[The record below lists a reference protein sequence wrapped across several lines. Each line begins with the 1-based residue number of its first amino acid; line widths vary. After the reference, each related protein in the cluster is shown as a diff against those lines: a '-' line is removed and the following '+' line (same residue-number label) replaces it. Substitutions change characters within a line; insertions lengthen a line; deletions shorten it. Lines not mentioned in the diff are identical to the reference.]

1 MPRGAQDGARPG
13 HGRQRER
20 ALAGAQDAR
29 AAADRPHGRRAARG
43 GRNRPHPGAA
53 REASRD
59 SRRHADRLLR
69 FRACLRGA
77 QGRRGRLPDEERV
90 ARRDP
95 RHRGAR
101 HRRRADALGRD
112 PGARAA
118 RVRARAGGRALSR
131 APRRAHRKRGG
142 DPQAARDRRVE
153 PRDREA
159 PLHQR
164 ADGQEPRREH
174 LPEAA
179 GQRSHQGRA
188 AGGEAGARRE
198 AAHVNEKLRAA
209 LRGLTIAAGL
219 VVALLSVLSFRLADW
234 PIYVAYVLLSL
245 VLFRPYVD
253 MLADL
258 ILLLPGLALTIG
270 FLYLGG
276 LPIIV
281 LRGVESLLIEV
292 VVELL
297 PVRWRA
303 RVRASGGAAGLAAVP
318 WRIMRPQQRAAVMAE
333 WGVFSVDLAARC

>member
-1 MPRGAQDGARPG
+1 
-13 HGRQRER
+13 
-20 ALAGAQDAR
+20 AG
-29 AAADRPHGRRAARG
+29 G
-43 GRNRPHPGAA
+43 
-53 REASRD
+53 
-59 SRRHADRLLR
+59 
-69 FRACLRGA
+69 RGA
-77 QGRRGRLPDEERV
+77 QGRRGRVHAEERV

-95 RHRGAR
+95 QHGGARRRRGADAF
-101 HRRRADALGRD
+101 RRDRWTR
-112 PGARAA
+112 PA
-118 RVRARAGGRALSR
+118 RVRARAGGGALSR
-131 APRRAHRKRGG
+131 AARCPDHPRGG
-142 DPQAARDRRVE
+142 DLEAARDRRVE

-164 ADGQEPRREH
+164 ADGEEPRRED

-188 AGGEAGARRE
+188 AGGEAGARRQ
-198 AAHVNEKLRAA
+198 ATPVSQTLRAA
-209 LRGLTIAAGL
+209 LRGLTIAAG
-219 VVALLSVLSFRLADW
+219 VIVALLSVLSFRLADW

-245 VLFRPYVD
+245 ILFRPYVE
-253 MLADL
+253 MLEDL
-258 ILLLPGLALTIG
+258 ILPMPGLALTIG

-333 WGVFSVDLAARC
+333 WGVFSVGLAARC